1 MKVNEIF
8 RSIQGEGKYAGYP
21 VTFIRMSGCNLNCS
35 FCDTE
40 HEEGTEYSIGNI
52 TCRFH
57 SPVEKSIIVWT
68 GGEPMLQ
75 RKKIV
80 KVIKEILQYNTNI
93 KHHLETNGTIHILPY
108 LIYFDYICV
117 SPKTPT
123 IAYVWDELKDS
134 LPMDIDIKVVTDMV
148 TVGLDV
154 IPYATMLMPLTTGDK
169 KKDLE
174 IKQKVWD
181 YCVKHGLRYSPRL
194 HVDVGKR

>member
-1 MKVNEIF
+1 MKNLLTYLKKGGLAKINVKKAVDKV
-8 RSIQGEGKYAGYP
+8 SKLSKEG
-21 VTFIRMSGCNLNCS
+21 SLNQ
-35 FCDTE
+35 
-40 HEEGTEYSIGNI
+40 
-52 TCRFH
+52 
-57 SPVEKSIIVWT
+57 
-68 GGEPMLQ
+68 L
-75 RKKIV
+75 KIV